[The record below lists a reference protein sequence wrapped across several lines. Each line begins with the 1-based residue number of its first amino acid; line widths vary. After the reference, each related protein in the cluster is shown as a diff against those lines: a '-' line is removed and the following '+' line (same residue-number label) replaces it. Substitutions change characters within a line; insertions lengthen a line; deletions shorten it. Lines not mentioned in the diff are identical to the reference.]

1 MLSKGKGKDSKGRAN
16 NNFYRKLY
24 EKKSSQKCENCKKKA
39 VTQKMIVGLRES
51 YNATIVK
58 KLSICKKIAYS

>member
-1 MLSKGKGKDSKGRAN
+1 M
-16 NNFYRKLY
+16 
-24 EKKSSQKCENCKKKA
+24 KKNHLKSVKIAKKKA

-58 KLSICKKIAYS
+58 NLSICKKIGYS